1 MSGQD
6 RDRSRKKSLGCSII
20 DDLSWGIDNPPIS
33 EIPNKQTGGALPI
46 STKKCIDCSVD
57 LAPEYGIRFLLK
69 VQILPQITPGFA
81 QVTFHF
87 LT

>member
-46 STKKCIDCSVD
+46 STKKCIDWVFA
-57 LAPEYGIRFLLK
+57 LRVFITHIRHK
-69 VQILPQITPGFA
+69 
-81 QVTFHF
+81 
-87 LT
+87 

>member
-46 STKKCIDCSVD
+46 STKKCIDCIKSVWQMKIYHT
-57 LAPEYGIRFLLK
+57 LFY
-69 VQILPQITPGFA
+69 
-81 QVTFHF
+81 
-87 LT
+87 